1 MTQQDAQA
9 TFDAV
14 IRTIQIHTLFTITL
28 INPNLAYSFA
38 LVSFTSLL
46 GMSIASMDFDLI
58 VDIPMRDSIMANR
71 MFKDYLV
78 MVGYRE
84 MSLNLASTF

>member
-1 MTQQDAQA
+1 
-9 TFDAV
+9 
-14 IRTIQIHTLFTITL
+14 
-28 INPNLAYSFA
+28 
-38 LVSFTSLL
+38 
-46 GMSIASMDFDLI
+46 MSIASMDFDLI